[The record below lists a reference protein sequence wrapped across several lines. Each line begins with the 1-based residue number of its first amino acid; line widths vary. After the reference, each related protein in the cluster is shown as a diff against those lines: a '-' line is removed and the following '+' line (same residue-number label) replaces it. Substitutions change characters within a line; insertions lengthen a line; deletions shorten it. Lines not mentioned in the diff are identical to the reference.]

1 MSPRPVLAVVAVFL
15 TWSILDVV
23 THGMLLD
30 PIYQATADLW
40 RPMEEMNMALMYSIA
55 LATAACFVMIYTF
68 LVTRK
73 SLAAGLKLGTLF
85 GLASGISMGWGFYGF
100 MPIPLS
106 LAWGWFLGILI
117 NYVLAGALVGAI
129 VKSREETS

>member
-1 MSPRPVLAVVAVFL
+1 MLQRPILAVIAVFF
-15 TWSILDVV
+15 TWSILDLVI
-23 THGMLLD
+23 HGTLLD

-40 RPMEEMNMALMYSIA
+40 RPVEEMRMALMYAVSI
-55 LATAACFVMIYTF
+55 ATAACFVMIYTC

-73 SLAAGLKLGTLF
+73 SLEAGLKLGALF
-85 GLASGISMGWGFYGF
+85 GLASGVSMGWGFYGY

-106 LAWGWFLGILI
+106 LAWGWFLSILI

-129 VKSREETS
+129 VKSREETP

>member
-1 MSPRPVLAVVAVFL
+1 MLQRPILAVIAVFL
-15 TWSILDVV
+15 TWSILDLVI
-23 THGMLLD
+23 HGTLLD

-40 RPMEEMNMALMYSIA
+40 RPVEEMKMALMYAVSI
-55 LATAACFVMIYTF
+55 ATAACFVMIYTC

-73 SLAAGLKLGTLF
+73 SIAAGLKLGALF
-85 GLASGISMGWGFYGF
+85 GLATGVSMGWGFYGY

-106 LAWGWFLGILI
+106 LAWGWFLSILI

-129 VKSREETS
+129 VKSREETP

>member
-1 MSPRPVLAVVAVFL
+1 MWLGSGGDCCEECAWLWFDRAGEGDWQAEANIDNSGPSRVWQCVRRRLSKL
-15 TWSILDVV
+15 T
-23 THGMLLD
+23 
-30 PIYQATADLW
+30 
-40 RPMEEMNMALMYSIA
+40 
-55 LATAACFVMIYTF
+55 C

-73 SLAAGLKLGTLF
+73 SLAAGLKLGALF

>member
-1 MSPRPVLAVVAVFL
+1 MSQRPILAVVAVFL
-15 TWSILDVV
+15 TWSILDVA
-23 THGMLLD
+23 HGTLLD

-40 RPMEEMNMALMYSIA
+40 RPMEEMKMALMYSVS

-73 SLAAGLKLGTLF
+73 SLASGLKLGALF
-85 GLASGISMGWGFYGF
+85 GLASGVSMGWGFYGY

-106 LAWGWFLGILI
+106 LAWSWFLGILI

-129 VKSREETS
+129 VKSREENS

>member
-1 MSPRPVLAVVAVFL
+1 MLQRPILAVIAVFL
-15 TWSILDVV
+15 TWSILDLVI
-23 THGMLLD
+23 HGTLLD

-40 RPMEEMNMALMYSIA
+40 RPVEEMKMALMYAVSI
-55 LATAACFVMIYTF
+55 ATAACFVMIYTC

-73 SLAAGLKLGTLF
+73 SIAAGLKLGTLF
-85 GLASGISMGWGFYGF
+85 GLATGVSMGWGFYGY

-106 LAWGWFLGILI
+106 LAWGWFLSILI

-129 VKSREETS
+129 VKSREETP

>member
-1 MSPRPVLAVVAVFL
+1 MSQRPILAVFAVFL
-15 TWSILDVV
+15 TWSILDVA
-23 THGMLLD
+23 HGVLLD

-40 RPMEEMNMALMYSIA
+40 RPVEEMNMALMYSVS
-55 LATAACFVMIYTF
+55 LATAACFVTIYTL

-73 SLAAGLKLGTLF
+73 SLAAGLKLGALF

-106 LAWGWFLGILI
+106 MAWGWFLGVLI
-117 NYVLAGALVGAI
+117 NFVLAGTLVGAI
-129 VKSREETS
+129 VKSREEAS